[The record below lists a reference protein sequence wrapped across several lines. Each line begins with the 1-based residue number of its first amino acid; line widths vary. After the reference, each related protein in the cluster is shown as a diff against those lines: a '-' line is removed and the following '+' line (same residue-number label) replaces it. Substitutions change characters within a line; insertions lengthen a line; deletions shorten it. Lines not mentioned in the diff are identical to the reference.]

1 MKPITENIIEQ
12 SAIEILQSQGW
23 EYANGKEISPEGLF
37 CERES
42 FSQIVLLHRLRNA
55 IAKINPTIPLDAQE
69 AAVQKVLRIASPDL
83 LHNNEEFHRLLV
95 EKVKIPYQENGYER
109 SHEVALIDFER
120 PANNQFLVV
129 NQYTIIE
136 NNQNTRPDV
145 LLFVNGLPLVVIE
158 LKNAAS
164 ENADIKSAF
173 QQIQTYKAIIPSLF
187 TYNAICIISDGLECK
202 AGTVSSDLSRYMA
215 WKTKDGIKEES
226 RFKPQLQT
234 MLVGMLKPDILL
246 DLVRNFIVFE
256 KGLSNHGNQEI
267 KQITVQT
274 IKKLAAYHQFYAVNK
289 AVQSTINASSEN
301 GDKRGGVVWH
311 TQGSGKSLSMVFYSG
326 KLITSPE
333 MRNPTIVVI
342 TDRNDLD
349 DQLFDTFASSV
360 QLLRQEPVQAE
371 NREHLKELLK
381 VASGGIVFTTI
392 QKFLPEN
399 NKSVY
404 DQLSTRKNIVVIAD
418 EAHRTQYGFEAK
430 LIDEKDKETK
440 EIIGKRIAYGF
451 AKYMRDALPNATY
464 IGFAGTPIEGTDVN
478 TPQVFGNYI
487 DRYDIKDAVDDG
499 ATVKIFYESRLAK
512 VNMDEEGRRLIE
524 EFDKELEQDEE
535 LTEKQKAKAKWT
547 KLEAI
552 VGHHDRV
559 KNLAK
564 DIVTHF
570 EKRQTVFEGKAMIVA
585 MSRRIAADLYKEIIA
600 LRPDWHNDDLN
611 KGAIK
616 VVMTTNSADG
626 PEISKHHTTKQQR
639 RDLSERM
646 KDPADELK
654 LVIVRDMWLTGFD
667 APCLNT
673 MYVDKPMR
681 GHNLMQA
688 IARVN
693 RVFKDKPGGLI
704 VDYLGIGTDLKKAL
718 SFYGEAGGKGD
729 PAENIQKA
737 FEIFKEKLEVVQQ
750 MFNEDSTTRN
760 DILVEEPEAYYEGS
774 FKFNYRRFFVVDA
787 QEKLSIILQAE
798 EHILG
803 LQDGKKRFIR
813 EVGLLSQALSLCIT
827 KEEVQPHLPEV
838 AFFQAMKARLAKFD
852 APTGEGRTD
861 VEIETAIKQIVDE
874 ALSSDKVIDIF
885 DAAGIDKPEISGL
898 EILSDE
904 FLLEVKGMQHKNLAF
919 ELLKKILNNE
929 LKIRAKTN
937 LVKSKKLLEMLEG
950 AIKRYQNNLLTTAEI
965 IQELINIA
973 KQIKE
978 ADKEGEKLGL
988 NNDEVAFYNALEV
1001 NDSAVQ
1007 ILGDDTLKEIA
1018 REIADKVR
1026 ANATIDWTIR
1036 ESARAKLMVL
1046 VRRTLNKYGYPPD
1059 KQQKAIDTVLKQAE
1073 LLANNL
1079 TDTNINSFQ

>member
-1 MKPITENIIEQ
+1 MKPITENIIEE
-12 SAIEILQSQGW
+12 SAIEILLSQGW

-37 CERES
+37 CERENYQ
-42 FSQIVLLHRLRNA
+42 QIILANRLRSA
-55 IAKINPTIPLDAQE
+55 IAKINPHIPADAQE
-69 AAVQKVLRIASPDL
+69 AAIQKVLRIYSPDL

-95 EKVKIPYQENGYER
+95 EKVKVPYQQNGYER
-109 SHEVALIDFER
+109 SHEVALIDFEN

-136 NNQNTRPDV
+136 NNQNKRPDV
-145 LLFVNGLPLVVIE
+145 LLFVNGIPLVVIE
-158 LKNAAS
+158 LKNATD
-164 ENADIKSAF
+164 ENANMLSAF
-173 QQIQTYKAIIPSLF
+173 KQIQTYKAIIPSLF

-202 AGTVSSDLSRYMA
+202 AGSVSADFNRYMT
-215 WKTKDGIKEES
+215 WKSADGIKEAS
-226 RFKPQLQT
+226 RFKPHLEI
-234 MLVGMLKPDILL
+234 LLKGMLQPSTLL

-256 KGLSNHGNQEI
+256 KTKKEDTKTGLI
-267 KQITVQT
+267 QIFTE
-274 IKKLAAYHQFYAVNK
+274 KKLAAYHQYYAVNK
-289 AVQSTINASSEN
+289 AVQSSITASGVN

-326 KLITSPE
+326 KLITAPE
-333 MRNPTIVVI
+333 MQNPTIVVI

-349 DQLFDTFASSV
+349 DQLFDTFAASV

-371 NREHLKELLK
+371 NREHLKGLLK

-392 QKFLPEN
+392 QKFLPEDE
-399 NKSVY
+399 KSVY
-404 DQLSTRKNIVVIAD
+404 DQLSPRKNIVVIAD

-430 LIDEKDKETK
+430 LIDKKDAITK
-440 EIIGKRIAYGF
+440 EVIGKRIAYGF

-464 IGFAGTPIEGTDVN
+464 IGFTGTPIEGTDVN

-487 DRYDIKDAVDDG
+487 DRYDIKDAVTDG

-512 VNMDEEGRRLIE
+512 VNLDEEGRRLIE

-535 LTEKQKAKAKWT
+535 ITEKQKAKAKWT

-552 VGHHDRV
+552 VGNQDRI

-570 EKRQTVFEGKAMIVA
+570 EKRQTVFEGKALIVA
-585 MSRRIAADLYKEIIA
+585 MSRRIAAEIYKEIIE
-600 LRPDWHNDDLN
+600 LRPQWYSDDLT
-611 KGAIK
+611 KGEIK
-616 VVMTTNSADG
+616 VVMTTNSSDG
-626 PEISKHHTTKQQR
+626 PEISRHHTTKQQR

-646 KDPADELK
+646 KDPADKLK
-654 LVIVRDMWLTGFD
+654 IVIVRDMWLTGFD

-693 RVFKDKPGGLI
+693 RVFKDKPGGLV
-704 VDYLGIGTDLKKAL
+704 VDYLGIATDLKKAL
-718 SFYGEAGGKGD
+718 SFYSDAGGKGD
-729 PAENIQKA
+729 PAENIAKA
-737 FEIFKEKLEVVQQ
+737 IEAFMEKLEVVKQ
-750 MFNEDSTTRN
+750 MFNEDSKTQK
-760 DILVEEPEAYYEGS
+760 DILVEEPEAYYENS
-774 FKFNYRRFFVVDA
+774 YKFNYRRFFSVDA
-787 QEKLSIILQAE
+787 KEKLSIILQAE

-803 LQDGKKRFIR
+803 LQEGKERFIR
-813 EVGLLSQALSLCIT
+813 EVSLLSQALSICISR
-827 KEEVQPHLPEV
+827 EEVQAHLPEV
-838 AFFQAMKARLAKFD
+838 AFFQAMKARLVKFEG
-852 APTGEGRTD
+852 TGTGKSD
-861 VEIETAIKQIVDE
+861 IEIETAIKQIVDE

-904 FLLEVKGMQHKNLAF
+904 FLLEVQGMQHKNLAI

-929 LKIRAKTN
+929 LKARAKTN
-937 LVKSKKLLEMLEG
+937 LVKSRKLLEMLET
-950 AIKRYQNNLLTTAEI
+950 AIKKYQNNLLSTAEI

-973 KQIKE
+973 KQIKD

-988 NNDEVAFYNALEV
+988 STAEVAFYNALEV

-1007 ILGDDTLKEIA
+1007 VLGDEILKEIA

-1026 ANATIDWTIR
+1026 ANATIDWAIR

-1046 VRRTLNKYGYPPD
+1046 VKRTLTKYGYPPD
-1059 KQQKAIDTVLKQAE
+1059 KQLKAIETVLKQAE
-1073 LLANNL
+1073 LLADFL
-1079 TDTNINSFQ
+1079 IKDK